1 MNVMLV
7 RSTDAGHARTR
18 PARVTALAL
27 GLAAVGVVG
36 HAVVTGA
43 TFDQLLVG
51 LGLAAGAALAGLFA
65 AVDGPGVSVV
75 HDAD

>member
-7 RSTDAGHARTR
+7 RSTAAASSRTR
-18 PARVTALAL
+18 PARVTALTL

-43 TFDQLLVG
+43 TFDQVLVG
-51 LGLAAGAALAGLFA
+51 LGLAAAAGLAGLFA

-75 HDAD
+75 HDAE